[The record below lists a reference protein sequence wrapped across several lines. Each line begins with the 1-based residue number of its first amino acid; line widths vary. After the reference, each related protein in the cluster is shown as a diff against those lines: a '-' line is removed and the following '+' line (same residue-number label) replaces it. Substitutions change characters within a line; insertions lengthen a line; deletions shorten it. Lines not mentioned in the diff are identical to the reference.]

1 MLGSAAANGEKVRGS
16 GRERF
21 FLLSIPKGIDCF
33 SLISRTAP
41 STLIAGSQGRPEVK
55 AESSEERP
63 KEGGAIREAEVPWK
77 EFIVLN
83 QVDT

>member
-1 MLGSAAANGEKVRGS
+1 MRIRSGTLFYCQFLKESTAAV
-16 GRERF
+16 
-21 FLLSIPKGIDCF
+21 F

-41 STLIAGSQGRPEVK
+41 SALIAGSQGQPEVK

-63 KEGGAIREAEVPWK
+63 KEGGAIREPEVPWK

>member
-1 MLGSAAANGEKVRGS
+1 MRIRS
-16 GRERF
+16 GTLFYWRF
-21 FLLSIPKGIDCF
+21 LKESTAVVF

-41 STLIAGSQGRPEVK
+41 SALIAGSQGQPEVK

-63 KEGGAIREAEVPWK
+63 KKGGEIGEPKVPWK
-77 EFIVLN
+77 EFLVHN